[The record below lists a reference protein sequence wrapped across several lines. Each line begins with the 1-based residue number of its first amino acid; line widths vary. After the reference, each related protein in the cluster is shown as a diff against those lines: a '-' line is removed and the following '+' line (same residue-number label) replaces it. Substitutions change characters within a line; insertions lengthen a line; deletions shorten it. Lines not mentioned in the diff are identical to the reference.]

1 MKRLSSIVEENQVF
15 IEEET
20 TQTKLLQLRKN

>member
-1 MKRLSSIVEENQVF
+1 MKHLSLTFEENYAF

-20 TQTKLLQLRKN
+20 TQTKLLQLKKN